1 MRILGVILGIL
12 ISIMGGYAMM
22 LDTELFL
29 NIGWLLG
36 VLIVVSGI
44 MLLVPKFKEMA
55 AAKKEKKETAELVSK
70 KKDRK
75 NKNQEKPVKKDNTN
89 NVLGGISVALGM
101 IIFLSGVTKTITELG
116 VVYLM
121 GACVLC
127 FGLIQLSALTKKK
140 DKQEPEKPSK
150 KKKKKHQPEP
160 EPEKKSNKTT
170 IVCCVLSLV
179 LGALAVYSSF
189 ITFMEVKELIAY
201 NTVMQGVNVV
211 LIMLNTYKKGER
223 V

>member
-12 ISIMGGYAMM
+12 ISIMGGYAIV

-44 MLLVPKFKEMA
+44 MLLVPKFKVMA
-55 AAKKEKKETAELVSK
+55 AAKKQKKETVEPVSK
-70 KKDRK
+70 KKARK
-75 NKNQEKPVKKDNTN
+75 NNNQEKPVKKDNTN
-89 NVLGGISVALGM
+89 TVLGCISVALGM

-127 FGLIQLSALTKKK
+127 FGLLPLSAMTKKK
-140 DKQEPEKPSK
+140 DKEEPEQSSK
-150 KKKKKHQPEP
+150 KKKKKQQP
-160 EPEKKSNKTT
+160 EPEKKNNKTT